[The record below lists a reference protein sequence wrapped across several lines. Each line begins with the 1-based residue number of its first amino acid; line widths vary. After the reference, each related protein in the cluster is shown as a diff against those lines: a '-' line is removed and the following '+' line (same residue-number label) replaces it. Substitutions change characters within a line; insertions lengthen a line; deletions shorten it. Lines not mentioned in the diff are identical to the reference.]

1 MAARPFAQVKAE
13 ELRDVLARLIEA
25 GKGRTAVKLRAFL
38 RAAVG
43 MAMRAGLDLTL
54 PAALTAFDIQVN
66 PADRLPSLAQFSKA
80 LDLALTLP
88 ELHAF

>member
-80 LDLALTLP
+80 LDRALTLP

>member
-54 PAALTAFDIQVN
+54 LQ
-66 PADRLPSLAQFSKA
+66 R
-80 LDLALTLP
+80 
-88 ELHAF
+88 